1 MDLITII
8 GARPQFI
15 KAAITSRELR
25 KADINETIV
34 HTGQHYDRNM
44 SDIFVEEFGISTP
57 NYLLNKSQNS
67 APTSDEVQEQLIR
80 IIKENKPNAIIVYGD
95 TDSTLAGAIAGKHC
109 NIPVIHIEAGLRS
122 FNSVMREERNRIET
136 DHISSLL
143 FAPTDVAVLNLKKDP
158 LVFGEISQCGDVM
171 YDLFLE
177 TAQTLVPLTPNNKKK
192 ILVTTHRAENVDIPN
207 RLKTIFDSM
216 IQLSEK
222 YSVLLPLHPRTRK
235 RLEEA
240 KMYDHV
246 ISSDISL
253 LEPIGYKFMV
263 EQLISTDLVCTD
275 SGGLQKEAFFAKKPC
290 VTIRDETEW
299 VELVEAGWNV
309 VCPPDSIQ
317 SIVSS
322 VEASMETTGND
333 IHPYGTGQ
341 SAAFIAASIRSFL
354 NK

>member
-1 MDLITII
+1 
-8 GARPQFI
+8 
-15 KAAITSRELR
+15 
-25 KADINETIV
+25 
-34 HTGQHYDRNM
+34 
-44 SDIFVEEFGISTP
+44 
-57 NYLLNKSQNS
+57 
-67 APTSDEVQEQLIR
+67 
-80 IIKENKPNAIIVYGD
+80 
-95 TDSTLAGAIAGKHC
+95 
-109 NIPVIHIEAGLRS
+109 
-122 FNSVMREERNRIET
+122 MREERNRIET